1 MESPKKQIPPSW
13 DEIVRRSREE
23 SPPALDV
30 RPCVR
35 ARLESLVRSSFWS
48 RAEIRAGLLDCI
60 LELFARRLARISL
73 GACFGAAAFLAIVTT
88 TTADFNE
95 LTENELDLRENFD
108 EALVGNDWTE
118 YL

>member
-1 MESPKKQIPPSW
+1 MESPKKQISPSW
-13 DEIVRRSREE
+13 DELVRGSREE

-30 RPCVR
+30 RPYVR
-35 ARLESLVRSSFWS
+35 TRLESLVRSSSWT
-48 RAEIRAGLLDCI
+48 RGEIRIGMLDCI
-60 LELFARRLARISL
+60 LEIFSRRTARVSL

-88 TTADFNE
+88 TTADVNE
-95 LTENELDLRENFD
+95 LTDSELELRENFD

>member
-1 MESPKKQIPPSW
+1 MESPKKQISPSW
-13 DEIVRRSREE
+13 DEIVSGSREE
-23 SPPALDV
+23 SPPVLDV

-35 ARLESLVRSSFWS
+35 ARLESLVRSSLWT
-48 RAEIRAGLLDCI
+48 RGEIRIGMLDCI
-60 LELFARRLARISL
+60 LEIFSRRTARVSL

-88 TTADFNE
+88 TTADVNE
-95 LTENELDLRENFD
+95 LTDSELELRENFD

>member
-23 SPPALDV
+23 SPPAIDV
-30 RPCVR
+30 RPQVR
-35 ARLESLVRSSFWS
+35 ARLEFEARSPAWERSEA
-48 RAEIRAGLLDCI
+48 RIGLLDGI
-60 LELFARRLARISL
+60 LELFARPTARISL

-88 TTADFNE
+88 TTVDVSE
-95 LTENELDLRENFD
+95 LTEIEVDLMENFD
-108 EALVGNDWTE
+108 EVLVGNDWTE